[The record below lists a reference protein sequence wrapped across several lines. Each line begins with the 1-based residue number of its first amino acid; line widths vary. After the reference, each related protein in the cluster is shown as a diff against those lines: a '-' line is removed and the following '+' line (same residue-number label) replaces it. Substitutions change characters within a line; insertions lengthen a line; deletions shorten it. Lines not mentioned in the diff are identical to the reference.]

1 MILEIVTNIDNR
13 VKQMESKMDK
23 RLEELKQAYLS
34 VSAKVRTLENNMIEF
49 SKKMAE
55 CEMSCQGLSNLFD
68 KADEQIKLNT
78 RNLIQQDQRINAL
91 EKRPIV
97 QPVVQP
103 VTESNEIKKLREE
116 ILDLKC
122 CSMKNNLIFTGLHRV
137 PNENTEDLLRCF
149 PYNKLGVDYK
159 IEFGNVHRFK
169 T

>member
-1 MILEIVTNIDNR
+1 
-13 VKQMESKMDK
+13 
-23 RLEELKQAYLS
+23 
-34 VSAKVRTLENNMIEF
+34 MIEF

-68 KADEQIKLNT
+68 KADKQVKLST
-78 RNLIQQDQRINAL
+78 RNLIHQRQRINAL

-103 VTESNEIKKLREE
+103 VTESNEIKRLRE

-149 PYNKLGVDYK
+149 LYNELGVDYK